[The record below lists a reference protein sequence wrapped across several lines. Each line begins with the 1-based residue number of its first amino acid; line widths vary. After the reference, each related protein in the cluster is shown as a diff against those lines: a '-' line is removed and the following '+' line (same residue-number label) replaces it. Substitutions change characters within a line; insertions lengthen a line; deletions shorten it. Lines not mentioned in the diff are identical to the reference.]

1 MTKNRGI
8 ILWERDRCY
17 EGHHLE
23 VAVLLGEGKVHLEVE
38 AALGLSEGSP

>member
-23 VAVLLGEGKVHLEVE
+23 VAVLLGEGKVHLEV
-38 AALGLSEGSP
+38 AVALERGESSP